1 MKKVLLLVVTALFVC
16 SAAYS
21 QTEDKTAKKEK
32 KTSKFGSFVKKT
44 VEASTGLNDSDEVYS
59 TMVNKRQ
66 SDKID
71 LGFVGCYG
79 DSKTGEVYMVI
90 TAKMK
95 IDRIK
100 VYINTE
106 NAATAKGK
114 MYNTGDNYSNV
125 DVEYAK
131 NIPVEV
137 NMSARPLLNVP
148 ESVTQLEDVKV
159 RVQVGGDHDYYH
171 FHNVPIQWDV
181 RPE

>member
-1 MKKVLLLVVTALFVC
+1 MKLRLILVIAALLVFGG
-16 SAAYS
+16 AYA
-21 QTEDKTAKKEK
+21 QTDNKSAKKEK
-32 KTSKFGSFVKKT
+32 KTSKVGSFLKKT
-44 VEASTGLNDSDEVYS
+44 VEASTGLNVSDEVYI
-59 TMVNKRQ
+59 TMENNRQ
-66 SDKID
+66 KDNID

-95 IDRIK
+95 IDQKK
-100 VYINTE
+100 VYVNTVS
-106 NAATAKGK
+106 AVTSKGK
-114 MYNTGDNYSNV
+114 VYNTGDNYSNV

-181 RPE
+181 KPE